1 MLGNI
6 FLIGFMGCG
15 KSSVAAKLHEQY
27 RMNVVEMDEEI
38 VRREERSIADIFAQE
53 GEAYFRQIESLVL
66 CEVAEHTNQVIS
78 CGGGIIL
85 RPENVALMKQTGKI
99 VLLTA
104 APETILQRVQ
114 GDENRPLLNGKKT
127 VEDIAALMEQ
137 RRAAYGAAA
146 DVVIETD
153 EKSIAD
159 ICRELMKHT
168 EKVEE

>member
-1 MLGNI
+1 M
-6 FLIGFMGCG
+6 
-15 KSSVAAKLHEQY
+15 
-27 RMNVVEMDEEI
+27 
-38 VRREERSIADIFAQE
+38 
-53 GEAYFRQIESLVL
+53 
-66 CEVAEHTNQVIS
+66 
-78 CGGGIIL
+78 

-104 APETILQRVQ
+104 TPETILQRVQ

>member
-104 APETILQRVQ
+104 TPETILQRVQ
-114 GDENRPLLNGKKT
+114 GDENRPLLNGKKKW
-127 VEDIAALMEQ
+127 EENGSIYEQ
-137 RRAAYGAAA
+137 IRSAIRAGANL
-146 DVVIETD
+146 V
-153 EKSIAD
+153 KKY
-159 ICRELMKHT
+159 ELK
-168 EKVEE
+168 KN